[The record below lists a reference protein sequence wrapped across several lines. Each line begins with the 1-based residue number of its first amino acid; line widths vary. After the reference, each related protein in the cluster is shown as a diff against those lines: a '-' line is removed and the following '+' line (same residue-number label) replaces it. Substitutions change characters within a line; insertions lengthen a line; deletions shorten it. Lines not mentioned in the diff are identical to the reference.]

1 MNRKN
6 LKKIIKTI
14 HLLCKQGSA
23 FRGHGESAS
32 SNNRGNFMEV
42 LKLLSEDDGDLNNHL
57 KSKTSNY
64 TCHDSQNEIISLI
77 AGQIRIK
84 NLPKPNQFFSIIADE
99 TLDVSKVEQVS
110 FCLRYVNDDLSIQ
123 ERFFG
128 YFPTKIQT
136 ADAIFELLKSVIY
149 SFKLDLNLLVGQAYD
164 GAAVMSG
171 IKNGVAVK
179 FLELAKTAIYIHCHA
194 HKLNLSLCDASMQVK
209 DISDV
214 LNTIQ
219 NASVFIQRSGKR
231 FALFEHIKD
240 GIKKERLKL
249 FCATRWESC
258 YRSIKAFV
266 ENFEYLIT
274 FLEVT
279 TLNY

>member
-1 MNRKN
+1 M
-6 LKKIIKTI
+6 
-14 HLLCKQGSA
+14 
-23 FRGHGESAS
+23 
-32 SNNRGNFMEV
+32 
-42 LKLLSEDDGDLNNHL
+42 
-57 KSKTSNY
+57 
-64 TCHDSQNEIISLI
+64 
-77 AGQIRIK
+77 
-84 NLPKPNQFFSIIADE
+84 
-99 TLDVSKVEQVS
+99 
-110 FCLRYVNDDLSIQ
+110 
-123 ERFFG
+123 
-128 YFPTKIQT
+128 
-136 ADAIFELLKSVIY
+136 
-149 SFKLDLNLLVGQAYD
+149 DLNLLVGQAYD

-231 FALFEHIKD
+231 FTLFEHIKD